1 MAEQKPV
8 PPVEDDLTGHN
19 YDGIQEYDN
28 PTPSWW
34 HAIFLMSMVFAVVYT
49 FMVHLSPL
57 TRTPHER
64 LAAVE
69 SRMLERQFGELRD
82 MELGPD
88 MVAAVLENE
97 PWIEMGAAIF
107 EERCVLCH
115 AQGGRGMAGL
125 GPNLTDGV
133 YKNVASVGDILGVL
147 RDGIGV
153 AMPSQRANLSDTE
166 MGLVTAFVVSLRGTD
181 HPEGIPP
188 EGVEIPAFFE
198 E

>member
-1 MAEQKPV
+1 
-8 PPVEDDLTGHN
+8 
-19 YDGIQEYDN
+19 
-28 PTPSWW
+28 
-34 HAIFLMSMVFAVVYT
+34 MVFAVVYT